1 MKMHSMNVAFY
12 AGRYPRGLNL
22 PSPLRIDIQ
31 MFLNGSFMAGGADM
45 WSQSQGAPPRLVE
58 KNPLND
64 LHQINN
70 SLNVLLERIAP
81 PKSNM
86 AEVSYTS
93 NFQSHPEKYTFDWR
107 FIQDITEKNT

>member
-31 MFLNGSFMAGGADM
+31 MFLNGSFMAGGAGM
-45 WSQSQGAPPRLVE
+45 WSQSQGAPPRLVA

-70 SLNVLLERIAP
+70 SLNVSLERIDRPP
-81 PKSNM
+81 PK
-86 AEVSYTS
+86 AI
-93 NFQSHPEKYTFDWR
+93 W
-107 FIQDITEKNT
+107 